1 MLSTPILFLI
11 YNRPEMT
18 FKVFN
23 AIRLARPKYLFI
35 AADGPKQN
43 KADDELLCKQSRSI
57 LNLVDWDCE
66 VKTLF
71 RKQNLGCGIAVS
83 EAITWFFSFVENG
96 IILEDDC
103 LPDATF
109 FTFCQQLLE
118 KYKDCPQISTISA
131 NNYQLKYKHKASYY
145 FSIYSHIW
153 GWATWRRTWD
163 LYRYEINDYNKSILM
178 KHIKNKEE
186 ILYWDNIYKNIDKF
200 KQINTWDYQLQYMN
214 FKHNMMS
221 IVPSVNLVRNLGF
234 FEGTHLISDIP
245 TYHYKI
251 RYGSIHEIIYE
262 NNIAIDTKADEF
274 FFNNMLSTNT
284 NIFQRA
290 KGILR
295 RVVSKLKK
303 S

>member
-1 MLSTPILFLI
+1 M
-11 YNRPEMT
+11 
-18 FKVFN
+18 
-23 AIRLARPKYLFI
+23 
-35 AADGPKQN
+35 
-43 KADDELLCKQSRSI
+43 
-57 LNLVDWDCE
+57 
-66 VKTLF
+66 
-71 RKQNLGCGIAVS
+71 
-83 EAITWFFSFVENG
+83 
-96 IILEDDC
+96 
-103 LPDATF
+103 
-109 FTFCQQLLE
+109 
-118 KYKDCPQISTISA
+118 
-131 NNYQLKYKHKASYY
+131 
-145 FSIYSHIW
+145 
-153 GWATWRRTWD
+153 
-163 LYRYEINDYNKSILM
+163 NDI
-178 KHIKNKEE
+178 
-186 ILYWDNIYKNIDKF
+186 DNIYKNIDKF

-245 TYHYKI
+245 SYHYEI
-251 RYGSIHEIIYE
+251 RYGSIDEIIYE